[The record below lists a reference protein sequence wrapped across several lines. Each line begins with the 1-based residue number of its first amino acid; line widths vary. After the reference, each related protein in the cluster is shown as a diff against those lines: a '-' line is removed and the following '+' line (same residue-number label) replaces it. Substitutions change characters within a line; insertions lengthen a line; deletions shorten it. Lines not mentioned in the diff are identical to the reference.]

1 MRKFKK
7 WTCALLA
14 AVLLLPQ
21 TAMPQVKAQE
31 PILALQDTEAGLLK
45 AGSVSASKSTE
56 TQGQP
61 FAKGTAGSN
70 LFRIPCLITLENGD
84 ILAAADARYT
94 EYRDFGGID
103 TIASVSSDGGKTWQY
118 SFPIYFPDSNGSA
131 AEGQATTAI
140 DPILVQGDDGTIYCM
155 ADMNPTGVTTLDV
168 FPGAGTGYITVN
180 GVERLALTSSWGNSA
195 SEPKANP
202 DKYEYYVG
210 DFTNGYAPVLKV
222 ADNTATQYAVDEWY
236 NIYSV
241 KDGEY
246 VADLTQTQVNSDT
259 VIQQNAFYKD
269 SVLHVYKT
277 GYIWMVTSK
286 DNGRTWSNPTIL
298 NPQVKR
304 EDGKETAL
312 LVSPGKGLLASDGT
326 IYVGMYNTLNGERAS
341 FISSTDGGKNWT
353 RSEDIAVP
361 NNKSS
366 ENEMVEL
373 PDGTIRMF
381 YRSTTNYICYSDI
394 TKNSDG
400 TYNIGTRQQIT
411 DFQVSSNCNV
421 SAVLLEDET
430 IDGKPV
436 VLISLPSTP
445 GDWNRNDGRIYVFT
459 VNNDKTMKH
468 EYTFE
473 VNNGEFAYSCMSITK
488 DGNVGLLWEP
498 GNNER
503 SAIRYDEFEMKYV
516 LGEEILRD
524 VVVEAGKT
532 YTDTYVGKEAMA
544 LTTKPNEDVATVAVE
559 TAEEVSVPLYNHNG
573 SKNGNEPIKSFAAN
587 ANTALLLKNAEFE
600 FIKTDNEG
608 IYTIKNKE
616 SGQYL
621 VNNAAQNMCE
631 ANAVNMKVEKVTDEE
646 TGAVSFRISNSG
658 KNRYIMF
665 YLTQMNFNCHGGN
678 GTTNTANTDYN
689 LVLFEKKAKV
699 EAGDLVPGYQR
710 VTEIEEGKSYVIA
723 AIYEGRAILYYPEG
737 GSTYSQT
744 KLVGRSEDVEKVAT
758 NTVRITG
765 VGNGTTTAVVDHVT
779 YNITV
784 KTPVIVS
791 DTITATAGSQHATT
805 GNNSASAAVDK
816 DTTTVWHSNWS
827 NDTANR
833 DKHWITIDLGKE
845 YKVDG
850 LRYLSRSGSING
862 IITGYEISYSVDG
875 ETFKDATSGEW
886 AGAQGTWYEAEF
898 SPVVARYI
906 KLKSVDASSDSGGK
920 FASAAEIEI
929 RGVEAADVEEPEV
942 PEEPYKLPEYGI
954 FDMGDYG
961 VFNYRIPALVT
972 TKNGVVIAAADER
985 NDHWSDWGNIDT
997 VIRRSEDNGLTW
1009 SEPQNIIDLKSQ
1021 PYDTGTQSAFLID
1034 PVMIATESGRV
1045 WMLVDMFPES
1055 TGFSSIQET
1064 GTGYVKV
1071 DGKDY
1076 LALYDADGNEYTL
1089 RGTEVYDAAGNK
1101 TSYTVAE
1108 GTAENAFHEKGD
1120 LYDNGEYVG
1129 NIFLSSQNKGN
1140 ISAPLK
1146 PLKTI
1151 YLWLTYSDDDGK
1163 TWSNPVDITPQVK
1176 AEWMKFCGTGPGF
1189 GLELKA
1195 EEKEGRLIFPIY
1207 YTNAAGFQSSAS
1219 IYSDDN
1225 GVTWTRAESPND
1237 GRINNNGVATDSQNP
1252 TGISQL
1258 TESQIIEISNGHLFQ
1273 FMRNTGGNGKVAVSR
1288 STDGGTT
1295 WSDPVDTNATEVYC
1309 QLSVLYLDNKGT
1321 DGRDRVL
1328 MSNPGG
1334 SGRNNGTLRIGE
1346 IVETADSFSIQWVE
1360 EKMFC
1365 PGNYAYSC
1373 LTRMADGNFG
1383 LLYEH
1388 ANTIKFTAFNEAFV
1402 KSEENALSPTIL
1414 SVTYNVEK
1422 ETEHKYTIAGDT
1434 YVFTVTLDQ
1443 AVTVTGEPQFR
1454 FTLDGEM
1461 KYADYAS
1468 IDATGKVLTFE
1479 YVVQNGDEGFISYRG
1494 PKIVLDAQNAVKNA
1508 AGCPVSSGDL
1518 EVSLGYIGVDPADA
1532 DRDIPLDQLQ
1542 ATAGDSQ
1549 SGEGPDKAVDGNGN
1563 SHWHTNWA
1571 GLNSQNHWFQFEVV
1585 GDYEV
1590 DGLRYQPRQTG
1601 GKNGV
1606 ITAYEVQIS
1615 SDGKTFETI
1624 ASGEWAAD
1632 TNWKLVTF
1640 DAVQTKYVR
1649 LVSKDAVSGETG
1661 KAFASAAEIR
1671 LTGTEAEVEVCQHT
1685 ETTVVGKV
1693 DATCTAEGYT
1703 GDTVCAECGHVVT
1716 KGTAIGKLAH
1726 TEVVV
1731 AGKEA
1736 TCTETGLTEGTKCSV
1751 CNTVIVA
1758 QEVIPAKG
1766 HTFGDWTVVTAPTTE
1781 AEGLEKRVCACGE
1794 EETRVI
1800 TKLPAV
1806 PEVVDKTA
1814 AQKYFDECEVYY
1826 VEADYTEESWAAY
1839 ELAMAALE
1847 EALAEEDVTADELQA
1862 AVDAVEAA
1870 TEALVKAEVPVDPE
1884 NPDDTDKPADP
1895 EKQETDDKEEDK
1907 SPVTGDTAIVLP
1919 MIVLMAACAAIVA
1932 ILRKRLVK

>member
-1 MRKFKK
+1 MRKLKK

-14 AVLLLPQ
+14 AALLMPQ

-31 PILALQDTEAGLLK
+31 PTLALQNTEAELLK
-45 AGSVSASKSTE
+45 AGSVSASESTE

-131 AEGQATTAI
+131 AKGQATTAI
-140 DPILVQGDDGTIYCM
+140 DPILVQGADGTIYCM
-155 ADMNPTGVTTLDV
+155 ADMNPTGVTTFDV
-168 FPGAGTGYITVN
+168 YPGAGTGYITVD
-180 GVERLALTSSWGNSA
+180 GVERLALTSSWDNSA

-210 DFTNGYAPVLKV
+210 NFEDGYAPVLKV
-222 ADNTATQYAVDEWY
+222 ADNSATEYAVDEWY

-241 KDGEY
+241 KDDEY

-259 VIQQNAFYKD
+259 VIQQNAFYRD

-326 IYVGMYNTLNGERAS
+326 LYVGMYNTLSGERAS
-341 FISSTDGGKNWT
+341 FISSTDGVNWE
-353 RSEDIAVP
+353 RSADIAVP
-361 NNKSS
+361 NDKSS
-366 ENEMVEL
+366 ENEMIEL

-394 TKNSDG
+394 TKNNDG

-421 SAVLLEDET
+421 SAVLLEDKT

-436 VLISLPSTP
+436 ILISLPSTP
-445 GDWNRNDGRIYVFT
+445 GAWNRNDGRIYVFT
-459 VNNDKTMKH
+459 LNDDKTMKH
-468 EYTFE
+468 EYSYE
-473 VNNGEFAYSCMSITK
+473 VNDGEFAYSCMSITK
-488 DGNVGLLWEP
+488 DGNVGILWEP

-516 LGEEILRD
+516 LGEEIIRD
-524 VVVEAGKT
+524 VVVEAGGT
-532 YTDTYVGKEAMA
+532 YTDTFVGEDAMT
-544 LTTKPNEDVATVAVE
+544 LTTKPNEEVATVTLEKV
-559 TAEEVSVPLYNHNG
+559 EEVSVPLYNHSG
-573 SKNGNEPIKSFAAN
+573 SKNNAEPLKSFVSNAN
-587 ANTALLLKNAEFE
+587 AALLLNNAEFE
-600 FIKTDNEG
+600 FTETDNEG
-608 IYTIKNKE
+608 IYTIKNKV

-621 VNNAAQNMCE
+621 TNNAAQNMCE
-631 ANAVNMKVEKVTDEE
+631 ANAANMKVEKVTDEE

-658 KNRYIMF
+658 KNRYMMF
-665 YLTQMNFNCHGGN
+665 YLAQMNFNCHGGN

-689 LVLFEKKAKV
+689 LVLFEKKAAI
-699 EAGDLVPGYQR
+699 EAGDIVPGYQR
-710 VTEIEEGKSYVIA
+710 ATQIEEGKSYLIT
-723 AIYEGRAILYYPEG
+723 AIYDGRAILYYPEG
-737 GSTYSQT
+737 GSTNSQT
-744 KLVGRSEDVEKVAT
+744 KLVGSSEDITKVVT
-758 NTVRITG
+758 NTVKIAG
-765 VGNGTTTAVVDHVT
+765 VGTGTTTAVVDYVT

-784 KTPVIVS
+784 KSPVIVS
-791 DTITATAGSQHATT
+791 DAITATAGSQHATS
-805 GNNSASAAVDK
+805 GNNSALAAVDK
-816 DTTTVWHSNWS
+816 QTDTVWHSNWS
-827 NDTANR
+827 NDTTNR
-833 DKHWITIDLGKE
+833 DKHWITIDLGEE

-862 IITGYEISYSVDG
+862 IITEYEISYSLDG
-875 ETFKDATSGEW
+875 ETFEEATTGEW

-898 SPVVARYI
+898 EPVVARYI
-906 KLKSVDASSDSGGK
+906 KLQSVNAQSDSGGK

-942 PEEPYKLPEYGI
+942 PQEPQEPYKLPEYGI

-1064 GTGYVKV
+1064 GTGYVTV

-1108 GTAENAFHEKGD
+1108 GTAENAFNEKGD
-1120 LYDNGEYVG
+1120 LYDDGEYVG
-1129 NIFLSSQNKGN
+1129 NIFLSSKNKGN

-1151 YLWLTYSDDDGK
+1151 YLWLTHSDDDGK

-1176 AEWMKFCGTGPGF
+1176 EEWMKFCGTGPGF
-1189 GLELKA
+1189 GLELQA
-1195 EEKEGRLIFPIY
+1195 EEHEGRLIFPIY

-1237 GRINNNGVATDSQNP
+1237 GRINNNGVETDSQNP

-1295 WSDPVDTNATEVYC
+1295 WSDPIDTNATEVYC

-1321 DGRDRVL
+1321 AGRDRVL

-1388 ANTIKFTAFNEAFV
+1388 ANTIKFTAFNEAYV
-1402 KSEENALSPTIL
+1402 KTEENVLSPTITD
-1414 SVTYNVEK
+1414 VTYNVEK
-1422 ETEHKYTIAGDT
+1422 ETEHKYTVPGDT
-1434 YVFTVTLDQ
+1434 YVFTVTVDQ
-1443 AVTVTGEPQFR
+1443 VVTVTGTPQFR
-1454 FTLDGEM
+1454 FKLNGEL

-1468 IDATGKVLTFE
+1468 IDATGKVLTFK
-1479 YVVQNGDEGFISYRG
+1479 YVVQQDDEGFITYRG
-1494 PKIVLDAQNAVKNA
+1494 PKIISDAENAVANA
-1508 AGCPVSSGDL
+1508 QGYTVSSGDK
-1518 EVSLGYIGVDPADA
+1518 EVSLGYIGVDPSDA
-1532 DRDIPLDQLQ
+1532 DRDIPLEQLKES
-1542 ATAGDSQ
+1542 AGDSQ

-1571 GLNSQNHWFQFEVV
+1571 GQNSQNHWFQFEVV

-1590 DGLRYQPRQTG
+1590 DGLRYQPRQSG
-1601 GKNGV
+1601 GMNGV

-1615 SDGKTFETI
+1615 SDGETFETI

-1671 LTGTEAEVEVCQHT
+1671 LTGVEAEPEVCEHT
-1685 ETTVVGKV
+1685 N
-1693 DATCTAEGYT
+1693 
-1703 GDTVCAECGHVVT
+1703 
-1716 KGTAIGKLAH
+1716 
-1726 TEVVV
+1726 TEVTV

-1736 TCTETGLTEGTKCSV
+1736 TCTETGLTEGKKCSV
-1751 CNTVIVA
+1751 CDTVTVA
-1758 QEVIPAKG
+1758 QETIPAKG
-1766 HTFGDWTVVTAPTTE
+1766 HTFGEWTVVTAPTTE
-1781 AEGLEKRVCACGE
+1781 SEGLEKRVCACGE
-1794 EETRVI
+1794 EETRAI
-1800 TKLPAV
+1800 EKLPTV
-1806 PEVVDKTA
+1806 PEVVDKTE
-1814 AQKYFDECEVYY
+1814 AQKYFDECEAYY
-1826 VEADYTEESWAAY
+1826 VETDYTEESWAAY

-1847 EALAEEDVTADELQA
+1847 DALADEDVTAKELQD

-1870 TEALVKAEVPVDPE
+1870 AKALVKEEAPEQPVDPE
-1884 NPDDTDKPADP
+1884 KPGTDDEDNKD
-1895 EKQETDDKEEDK
+1895 EDKEEDK
-1907 SPVTGDTAIVLP
+1907 SPATGDNAMVLP
-1919 MIVLMAACAAIVA
+1919 MAVLMMACAVIAA
-1932 ILRKRLVK
+1932 ILKKRFVR